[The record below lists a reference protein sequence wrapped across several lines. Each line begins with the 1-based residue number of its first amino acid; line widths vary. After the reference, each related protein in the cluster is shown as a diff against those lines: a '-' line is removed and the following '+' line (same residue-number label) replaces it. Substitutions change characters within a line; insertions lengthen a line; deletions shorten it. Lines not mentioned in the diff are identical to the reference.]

1 MDSPNLTGFDPS
13 SPDACTAG
21 RPSCLKDVIKE
32 MTKRSDQLIAGCE
45 HNAAFSLLYLRVT
58 EALRDHISTDP
69 ALFKHA
75 GLHNPPGQPVRAHVL
90 ARL

>member
-1 MDSPNLTGFDPS
+1 
-13 SPDACTAG
+13 
-21 RPSCLKDVIKE
+21 

-75 GLHNPPGQPVRAHVL
+75 DFITHQDNLFARHVL